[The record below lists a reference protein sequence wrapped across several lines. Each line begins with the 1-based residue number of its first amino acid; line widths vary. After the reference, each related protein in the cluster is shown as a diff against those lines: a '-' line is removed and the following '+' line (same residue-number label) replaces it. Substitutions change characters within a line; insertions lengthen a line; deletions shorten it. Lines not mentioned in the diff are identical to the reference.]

1 MGLHSKTLYKG
12 RKVKRK
18 KVNMSR
24 DKAIL
29 ISIRRLIKDRST
41 YGYKR
46 ITALYNT
53 ERQRQGLSR
62 YNRKRIYRIMKENAM
77 LLPKPEKTRDER
89 KRTGKIITPKSN
101 MRWCSDCFE
110 IICFNG
116 EKVYVSFVLDCC
128 DREVISF
135 VSHSRPLLSDDIQS
149 LMIMAVERRFGV
161 FHTGREIE
169 FLSDRGSIYRSY
181 AVQLL
186 ARKIGL
192 KSCFTRAYSPESN
205 GMSEAFVK
213 TIKRDYVYVS
223 DCYSA
228 EVTMELLEGW
238 IKDYNTVAPHSG
250 LGMRSP
256 SEYRKWREEEG
267 ICEVC
272 LPEERMRV
280 ADRTSPMKKQDVLQV
295 QVQ

>member
-1 MGLHSKTLYKG
+1 MMK
-12 RKVKRK
+12 
-18 KVNMSR
+18 
-24 DKAIL
+24 DKEIL
-29 ISIRRLIKDRST
+29 VHIKRLIKSRPT

-46 ITALYNT
+46 ITALYNI
-53 ERQRQGLSR
+53 ERKQYGLR
-62 YNRKRIYRIMKENAM
+62 VYNKKRIYRIMKENAL
-77 LLPKPEKTRDER
+77 LLPQSKKTRKEH
-89 KRTGKIITPKSN
+89 KRTGKIMTLQSN
-101 MRWCSDCFE
+101 VRWCSDCFE

-116 EKVYVSFVLDCC
+116 EKIYVSFVLDCC

-135 VSHSRPLLSDDIQS
+135 VVQSRPLLSEDIQD
-149 LMIMAVERRFGV
+149 LMILAVERRFEGL
-161 FHTGREIE
+161 HTGREIE
-169 FLSDRGSIYRSY
+169 FLSDRGSIYRAY

-228 EVTMELLEGW
+228 EETEKLLERW
-238 IKDYNTVAPHSG
+238 IKDYNSVAPHSG

-256 SEYRKWREEEG
+256 EEYRKLRKEKE

-272 LPEERMRV
+272 PPLGGMR
-280 ADRTSPMKKQDVLQV
+280 AGAQTSQIKKQDVLQV
-295 QVQ
+295 QDQ

>member
-1 MGLHSKTLYKG
+1 MI
-12 RKVKRK
+12 
-18 KVNMSR
+18 R
-24 DKAIL
+24 DKEIL
-29 ISIRRLIKDRST
+29 VHIKRLIKNRPT

-46 ITALYNT
+46 VTALYNT
-53 ERQRQGLSR
+53 EREQSGLPV
-62 YNRKRIYRIMKENAM
+62 YNKKRIYRIMKENAL
-77 LLPKPEKTRDER
+77 LLPKSEKTRGER

-110 IICFNG
+110 IVCFNG

-128 DREVISF
+128 DREVISY
-135 VSHSRPLLSDDIQS
+135 VSQSRPLLSDDIQS
-149 LMIMAVERRFGV
+149 LMVMAVERRFGV

-186 ARKIGL
+186 ARRIGL

-205 GMSEAFVK
+205 GISEAFVK

-228 EVTMELLEGW
+228 EVTMQLLGEW
-238 IKDYNTVAPHSG
+238 IKDYNMVAPHSG

-256 SEYRKWREEEG
+256 VEYRKMKEETE
-267 ICEVC
+267 ICEAC
-272 LPEERMRV
+272 PPSRGARV
-280 ADRTSPMKKQDVLQV
+280 GTHTSQIEKKDVLQV
-295 QVQ
+295 QAQ

>member
-1 MGLHSKTLYKG
+1 MT
-12 RKVKRK
+12 
-18 KVNMSR
+18 R

-29 ISIRRLIKDRST
+29 ISIRRLLKNRST

-46 ITALYNT
+46 ITALYNK
-53 ERQRQGLSR
+53 ERQKLGLSL
-62 YNRKRIYRIMKENAM
+62 YNKKRIYRIMRENAL

-89 KRTGKIITPKSN
+89 KRTGKIITPRSN

-110 IICFNG
+110 IVCFNG
-116 EKVYVSFVLDCC
+116 EKVYVCFVLDCC

-135 VSHSRPLLSDDIQS
+135 VSQCRPLLSDHIQS
-149 LMIMAVERRFGV
+149 VMIMAVERRFGV
-161 FHTGREIE
+161 LHTDREIE

-186 ARKIGL
+186 ARRIGL

-228 EVTMELLEGW
+228 EVTMKMLEGW
-238 IKDYNTVAPHSG
+238 IKDYNTVWYA
-250 LGMRSP
+250 L
-256 SEYRKWREEEG
+256 K
-267 ICEVC
+267 
-272 LPEERMRV
+272 
-280 ADRTSPMKKQDVLQV
+280 
-295 QVQ
+295 

>member
-1 MGLHSKTLYKG
+1 MYKG
-12 RKVKRK
+12 QRAKRK
-18 KVNMSR
+18 ETKMKR
-24 DKAIL
+24 DKEIL
-29 ISIRRLIKDRST
+29 VHIKRMIKHRST

-46 ITALYNT
+46 VTAIYNI
-53 ERQRQGLSR
+53 ERLQAGLTV
-62 YNRKRIYRIMKENAM
+62 YNKKRIYRIMKENAL
-77 LLPKPEKTRDER
+77 LLPQSKKSRREH
-89 KRTGKIITPKSN
+89 KRTGKIMTLQSN

-116 EKVYVSFVLDCC
+116 EKVYVSFILDCC

-135 VSHSRPLLSDDIQS
+135 IAQSRPLLSEDIQS
-149 LMIMAVERRFGV
+149 LMIMAVERRFGGL
-161 FHTGREIE
+161 HTGREIE
-169 FLSDRGSIYRSY
+169 FLSDRGSIYRAY
-181 AVQLL
+181 AVQLM

-228 EVTMELLEGW
+228 EVTMKLLEEW

-256 SEYRKWREEEG
+256 VEYRKLKERKE
-267 ICEVC
+267 ICEFRPPLGGIRAGV
-272 LPEERMRV
+272 
-280 ADRTSPMKKQDVLQV
+280 RTSQMKKQDVLQF
-295 QVQ
+295 QGQ